1 MKGEEVK
8 SIVLN
13 QELYYT
19 IIDPETCRKAVM
31 DVHFNEQS
39 FIFDT

>member
-19 IIDPETCRKAVM
+19 KTLTCCKAVI
-31 DVHFNEQS
+31 DVYFNEQS